1 MPRHGINN
9 QDYYFVRR
17 VRYRPARIPRFSR
30 VRFTFPRL
38 LSRTAA
44 GKKED
49 QVRIRHSFFLF
60 FFFFGEGEKGK
71 KEGVFFF
78 TSPFSEN
85 EERLIVGYISVVG
98 LSYGTVNENNV
109 AEVSY

>member
-1 MPRHGINN
+1 MVLTIKTIILLGGYDIGLLEFRGFLVSGLRSAGSFPEQRLVRKKIKYGSGI
-9 QDYYFVRR
+9 
-17 VRYRPARIPRFSR
+17 
-30 VRFTFPRL
+30 
-38 LSRTAA
+38 
-44 GKKED
+44 
-49 QVRIRHSFFLF
+49 LF
-60 FFFFGEGEKGK
+60 FFFFFFLFGEREKGK